1 MSIPS
6 AIIFINSDIND
17 TSKELFTSQLM
28 LHEIMSFEEFNNRV
42 AADPN
47 YPKIVNNSGSRI
59 MVVLPDFR
67 DFTNRD
73 LADVV
78 IFASHGQVAIEK
90 NKFGPPRPSMRTLDL
105 NIYALL
111 RAAGSGN
118 VVTIPGYPGDN
129 PQLTPRYLI
138 TEEGN
143 IVNGIYT
150 EYDVGNP
157 PGPHLPNPD
166 NIYNNRDF
174 LKRKI

>member
-17 TSKELFTSQLM
+17 VSKETLTNQLK
-28 LHEIMSFEEFNNRV
+28 LHEIMTFEEFNTRV
-42 AADPN
+42 LNDPN
-47 YPKIVNNSGSRI
+47 YPLIIKITFSRI
-59 MVVLPDFR
+59 LVILEDFR
-67 DFTNRD
+67 DYTNRD

-78 IFASHGQVAIEK
+78 MFATHGQVDIEK
-90 NKFGPPRPSMRTLDL
+90 NKFGPPRPSMRLLDI
-105 NIYALL
+105 NIYSLL
-111 RAAGSGN
+111 RAAESSN
-118 VVTIPGYPGDN
+118 VITIPPFPSSN
-129 PQLTPRYLI
+129 VQLTPRYLI
-138 TEEGN
+138 TEDGN

-166 NIYNNRDF
+166 NIYNNPDF